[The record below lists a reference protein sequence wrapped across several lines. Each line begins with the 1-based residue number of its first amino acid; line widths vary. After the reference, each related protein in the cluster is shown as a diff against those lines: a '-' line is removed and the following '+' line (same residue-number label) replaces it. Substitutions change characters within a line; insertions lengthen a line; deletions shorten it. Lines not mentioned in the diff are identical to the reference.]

1 MRRLLRVSSF
11 RAVLVYLGLFLA
23 STGIVLLFLHGQIN
37 QALTTNNDKA
47 VWRDAAMMNQ
57 SYALGGLSEVEELV
71 TQQSQLSGVGV
82 YLLADG
88 LGRYIAGNVPA
99 FPAPSDTQMQ
109 EDGWLHLRLQ
119 TPFAEARARL
129 VRFDDNLVLLIGRD
143 LSAQQATMDD
153 LARSFLIALL
163 LLAVFGVI
171 GGGLMGRQAL
181 ARVENINHSLR
192 AIMSGDFSARIA
204 PTSSQDELADLAA
217 QINEMLA
224 RIETLMLAMREVT
237 DNLAHDLRSP
247 LTRLRGRLEK
257 LSLSAQKTAQ
267 AEDIEQG
274 LADIDQLLGL
284 FTAVLNLSR
293 MEAGTGDMQRELI
306 GVKPLVDDVMEL
318 YQAVFEEAGWTIDY
332 AVDSAAAEAHILGDR
347 HLLAQALINLL
358 ENALIHGVGS
368 ASHLTVSLTRRDQQI
383 IISVTDT
390 GGGVAEDQLAHI
402 RQRFVRLDE
411 SRSRPGN
418 GLGLSLVDAICRR
431 HGGHLHLSNH
441 RPSGLRCE
449 MCLTARE

>member
-1 MRRLLRVSSF
+1 
-11 RAVLVYLGLFLA
+11 
-23 STGIVLLFLHGQIN
+23 
-37 QALTTNNDKA
+37 
-47 VWRDAAMMNQ
+47 
-57 SYALGGLSEVEELV
+57 
-71 TQQSQLSGVGV
+71 
-82 YLLADG
+82 
-88 LGRYIAGNVPA
+88 
-99 FPAPSDTQMQ
+99 
-109 EDGWLHLRLQ
+109 
-119 TPFAEARARL
+119 
-129 VRFDDNLVLLIGRD
+129 
-143 LSAQQATMDD
+143 MDD

-293 MEAGTGDMQRELI
+293 MEAGTGDMQQELI

-318 YQAVFEEAGWTIDY
+318 YQALFEEAGWTIDY

-368 ASHLTVSLTRRDQQI
+368 ASHLTVSLTRRNQQI

>member
-37 QALTTNNDKA
+37 RALTSNNDKA

-57 SYALGGLSEVEELV
+57 SYALGGLSEVEKLV
-71 TQQSQLSGVGV
+71 AQQSQLSGVGV

-99 FPAPSDTQMQ
+99 FPAPADTQMQ

-119 TPFAEARARL
+119 APFAEARARL

-143 LSAQQATMDD
+143 LSAQQATMAD
-153 LARSFLIALL
+153 LARSFFIALL

-192 AIMSGDFSARIA
+192 AIISGDFYARIA
-204 PTSSQDELADLAA
+204 PSSSQDELADLEA
-217 QINEMLA
+217 QINQMLA
-224 RIETLMLAMREVT
+224 RIESLMLAMREVT

-247 LTRLRGRLEK
+247 LTRLRARLEK
-257 LSLSAQKTAQ
+257 LSLSAQKTGQ
-267 AEDIEQG
+267 ADDIEPG
-274 LADIDQLLGL
+274 LADIDQLLSL

-293 MEAGTGDMQRELI
+293 MEAGTGDMQQQKI
-306 GVKPLVDDVMEL
+306 AVKPLVDEVMEL
-318 YQAVFEEAGWTIDY
+318 YQAVFEDAGWTLDHV
-332 AVDSAAAEAHILGDR
+332 VDKAATTAHIIGDR

-358 ENALIHGVGS
+358 ENALVHGVGS
-368 ASHLTVSLTRRDQQI
+368 PPHLTLSLTRRDQQI
-383 IISVTDT
+383 IIAVTDT
-390 GGGVAEDQLAHI
+390 GSGVDDHQLDHI

-431 HGGHLHLSNH
+431 HGGQLHLSNH

-449 MCLTARE
+449 ICLMVRE